1 MCEAFDKK
9 KWPGDARAF
18 LWGRS
23 GKLQGRQEF
32 EKREQGQSRQNILWL
47 AVNAKYSHTSLAVR
61 YLRACVPGSEVM
73 ELTINHLLLDALGEI
88 YERQPRVLGISCYI
102 WNIEMVK
109 KLLRLLPAALPD
121 TVVICGGPEVSYET
135 ASFLREFPMVDFVV
149 RGEGEEAVPA
159 LIDRLRAVDF
169 AKARVQEI
177 SLKGSLPGVAMRR
190 ADGSIDESRAVTVAD
205 FAQVPFA
212 YEEQELADLRERILY
227 YETSRGCPFACAYC
241 LSCATAGVRFLPL
254 ARVLGEL
261 EVFVRHD
268 VRQVK
273 FVDRTF
279 NAKKSHFLPIL
290 QYILALPASVRT
302 NFHFEVAIDYLDE
315 EVLQTLAQM
324 PRGRVQ
330 LEIGIQSTNE
340 ATLAAVSRVNHWQEI
355 AAHIRRILSF
365 HNMHLHVDLIIG
377 LPGEGMASFHRSF
390 NDVYA
395 LGADMLQLGFLKFLK
410 GAAMMEL
417 VKPYRYR
424 YMPMAPYEVL
434 ASDAL
439 TYGEIRWF
447 HSFEQVFEY
456 YYNAGRCR
464 HTAAYFVQT
473 GEHGD
478 AFAFWQKFTDW
489 WEARGFHR
497 VGHATKNLYAY
508 LRDFCEEAYGA
519 EAELMDSL
527 LRFDALLAD
536 GGRIRPAYLHWDM
549 EKHQDVTAPFWRS
562 GRPRAYVP
570 GFVFRNWRDLRGK
583 YHIEF
588 FPYDMCALMKGESE
602 LPRRQTA
609 LLFDFTWLD
618 VTCREVVL

>member
-1 MCEAFDKK
+1 MDICKRIFGDEVKDLCSDKRK
-9 KWPGDARAF
+9 EER
-18 LWGRS
+18 
-23 GKLQGRQEF
+23 
-32 EKREQGQSRQNILWL
+32 IVWL

-88 YERQPRVLGISCYI
+88 YERQPRVLGIACYI
-102 WNIEMVK
+102 WNIELVR
-109 KLLRLLPAALPD
+109 KLLRLLPEALPQ
-121 TVVICGGPEVSYET
+121 TIVFCGGPEVSYDT
-135 ASFLREFPMVDFVV
+135 AAFLQEFPMVDFVV

-159 LIDRLRAVDF
+159 LIERLRAVDLD
-169 AKARVQEI
+169 KARVREVSRQG
-177 SLKGSLPGVAMRR
+177 LLPGVAMRR
-190 ADGSIDESRAVTVAD
+190 EDGSIEESRAVTVAD
-205 FAQVPFA
+205 FSRVPFA
-212 YEEQELADLRERILY
+212 YREEEMAPLKERILY
-227 YETSRGCPFACAYC
+227 YETSRGCPFSCAYC

-254 ARVLGEL
+254 ARVLREL
-261 EVFVRHD
+261 DFFVRHD

-290 QYILALPASVRT
+290 QHILALPPTVRT

-315 EVLQTLAQM
+315 EVLATLAKM

-340 ATLAAVSRVNHWQEI
+340 KTLAAVSRVNHWEQI

-377 LPGEGMASFHRSF
+377 LPGEGMDSFRQSF

-410 GAAMMEL
+410 GAAMMQL
-417 VKPYRYR
+417 VEKYNYR

-434 ASDAL
+434 SSDAL

-456 YYNAGRCR
+456 YSNAGRCR
-464 HTAAYFVQT
+464 HTAAYLVRTHEQ
-473 GEHGD
+473 GD
-478 AFAFWQKFTDW
+478 AFRFWQTFTDW

-497 VGHATKNLYAY
+497 LGHATKNLYGY
-508 LRDFCEEAYGA
+508 LREFSTEQYA
-519 EAELMDSL
+519 EDAQLIDSL

-536 GGRIRPAYLHWDM
+536 GGRIRPADLHWDR
-549 EKHQDVTAPFWRS
+549 ETHQDMTAPFWRS
-562 GRPRAYVP
+562 DRPRAYLP
-570 GFVFRNWRDLRGK
+570 GFVFKNWRDLRGK

-588 FPYDMCALMKGESE
+588 FPYDVRAMAAGKPAEAR
-602 LPRRQTA
+602 PVI
-609 LLFDFTWLD
+609 LLFDFTQAD
-618 VTCREVVL
+618 VTYQEIVL